1 MPTTSLYNRSVIY
14 FAQKIVSEYK
24 HRCDHNKNNF
34 ILTLVFKKRDAFIYM
49 QSHAIEQASPLT

>member
-1 MPTTSLYNRSVIY
+1 MPTASLYNWSNIY

-34 ILTLVFKKRDAFIYM
+34 ILTLGFKKRDAFIYL
-49 QSHAIEQASPLT
+49 S